1 MLKIVFI
8 RTKVKH
14 FLACLTLKVLNKF
27 YKIIRIRSCTELW
40 VFLVS
45 EQMYQKAM
53 GNDKEGRGRKC
64 ACSLG
69 TAIVPPSYLGW
80 TGVLSV
86 RVYPASPASLAVSG
100 REESEGL

>member
-14 FLACLTLKVLNKF
+14 FLACLTLKALNKF

-40 VFLVS
+40 VFIVS

-53 GNDKEGRGRKC
+53 GNDKEGYGRKC
-64 ACSLG
+64 ACSLV
-69 TAIVPPSYLGW
+69 TAIVPPGYLCW

-86 RVYPASPASLAVSG
+86 RAYPASPASLAISG
-100 REESEGL
+100 RKESEGL